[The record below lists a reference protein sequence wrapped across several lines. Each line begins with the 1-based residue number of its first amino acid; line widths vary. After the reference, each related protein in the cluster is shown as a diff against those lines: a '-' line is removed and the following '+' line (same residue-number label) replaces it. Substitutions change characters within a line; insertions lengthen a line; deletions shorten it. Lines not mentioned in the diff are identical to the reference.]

1 MMAPVNMSD
10 SNVVQLFEALD
21 EQTVRIQENMN
32 EPYLDSLAICLEA
45 LFYQNQDDA
54 LSVQLDDEMKQDITA
69 IPIGEMGTNDVKQAI
84 QLVILKGM
92 QKTTQHQ
99 HVMTPETIALFIG
112 YLAEKLT
119 KNQTKLRL
127 FDPVSGTGNL
137 LVTVMDHLQK
147 DMDAYASEVDVTL
160 LKISLLYANFLE
172 KQVEFFHQDSLRPL
186 LLDPVDLVV
195 ADLPVGYYPDDQQAK
210 NFELAP
216 DQGHAY
222 AHHLLIEQSLTYTK
236 PGGYLLFLIPE
247 FLFTSEQSE
256 ALNTYLQQH
265 AHIIG
270 VLQLSET
277 TFKSKKH
284 QKSVFIL
291 QKKGQNTK
299 GVKQPLLAML
309 PSFKDTAAMSDMMDK
324 INQWFEETDLQ
335 ED

>member
-1 MMAPVNMSD
+1 MRPINMSE
-10 SNVVQLFEALD
+10 SNVVQLYERLD
-21 EQTVRIQENMN
+21 KQIVRIQGNMN

-45 LFYQNQDDA
+45 LFYQNPEDA
-54 LSVQLDDEMKQDITA
+54 ISVQLDDVIREDIAA
-69 IPIGEMGTNDVKQAI
+69 IGIEKMELAEVKQAI

-99 HVMTPETIALFIG
+99 HVMTPETISLFMG

-119 KNQTKLRL
+119 KRQTEVRL

-137 LVTVMDHLQK
+137 LLTVMGHLEK
-147 DMDAYASEVDVTL
+147 EVEAFASEVDVTL
-160 LKISLLYANFLE
+160 LKISLLYANFME

-195 ADLPVGYYPDDQQAK
+195 ADLPVGYYPDDSQAETY
-210 NFELAP
+210 ELNP
-216 DQGHAY
+216 EQGHAY

-247 FLFTSEQSE
+247 ALFTSEQSD
-256 ALNTYLQQH
+256 ALNTYLQKH

-270 VLQLSET
+270 VLQMSET

-324 INQWFEETDLQ
+324 INQWFEDTDFH
-335 ED
+335 DK